1 MNSLNREPGANTNQ
15 QKNYYE
21 MKHKGRKVHSLNSSI
36 DYQNKFNK
44 DLVVSSNLTKKKA
57 SDIDNTVIY
66 DSNST

>member
-36 DYQNKFNK
+36 DYQNKLNK
-44 DLVVSSNLTKKKA
+44 DE
-57 SDIDNTVIY
+57 IRQ
-66 DSNST
+66 